1 VTYKEIEMD
10 YPGWENSF
18 TYANKRFERYI
29 ERKRDGKAGSVS
41 ETVKVAIAV
50 FNFLKKKFIEQTIPS
65 VPEELLASASIE
77 EIEHYII
84 KTYGNE
90 PETYGWVRATGI
102 VEAVCPS
109 HRRLGSDSSEQ
120 KYPHKNKTL
129 VYRVL
134 SEMTD
139 LYLVERQEESWKK
152 VYYRLVVDASGEVLD
167 LTKEELLERYRET
180 MISALLQA
188 DRYRAAIDLMKTYG
202 IPDPEQQVKELVD
215 NGGSLLYTTHKRL
228 AVHYSKVLNPKPR
241 RISPQNLEK

>member
-1 VTYKEIEMD
+1 MTYEKIEMD

-18 TYANKRFERYI
+18 TYVNKRFERYI
-29 ERKRDGKAGSVS
+29 EQKRGGKAGSAS

-50 FNFLKKKFIEQTIPS
+50 FSFLKKKYIEQTFPS

-90 PETYGWVRATGI
+90 PETYGWVQATGI
-102 VEAVCPS
+102 VEDVCPS

-129 VYRVL
+129 VYRAL

-139 LYLVERQEESWKK
+139 LYLIERQEQSWKK
-152 VYYRLVVDASGEVLD
+152 VYYRIVMDASGWVLD
-167 LTKEELLERYRET
+167 LTKKELLGTYREA
-180 MISALLQA
+180 MISAFLWA

-202 IPDPEQQVKELVD
+202 IPDPEQQVEELVD
-215 NGGSLLYTTHKRL
+215 NGGSLLYTSHKRL
-228 AVHYSKVLNPKPR
+228 APLYSKVLNPKPG
-241 RISPQNLEK
+241 RISPKNLEK